1 MKTITLEVSEA
12 VADKINQMT
21 PIEKQAVVK
30 TLSRIVNERRG
41 LEEIMDEISE
51 EARRKGMTPEILERI
66 LNEIDEESK

>member
-51 EARRKGMTPEILERI
+51 EVRRKGMTPEILERI
-66 LNEIDEESK
+66 LNGIDEESK